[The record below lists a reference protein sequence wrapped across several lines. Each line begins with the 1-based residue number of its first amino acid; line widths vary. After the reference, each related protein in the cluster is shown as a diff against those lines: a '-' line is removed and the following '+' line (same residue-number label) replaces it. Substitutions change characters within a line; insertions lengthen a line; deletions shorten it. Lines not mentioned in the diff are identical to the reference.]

1 MNIPSKYFIPVVV
14 LASCF
19 FILNL
24 GGRVLA
30 DYRKNESMGSVYKAL
45 SEKVE
50 KGTQI

>member
-1 MNIPSKYFIPVVV
+1 MKTLSNYSIPVIV
-14 LASCF
+14 LTSCF
-19 FILNL
+19 LIFNL

-30 DYRKNESMGSVYKAL
+30 DYRKNESMGSFYKAL